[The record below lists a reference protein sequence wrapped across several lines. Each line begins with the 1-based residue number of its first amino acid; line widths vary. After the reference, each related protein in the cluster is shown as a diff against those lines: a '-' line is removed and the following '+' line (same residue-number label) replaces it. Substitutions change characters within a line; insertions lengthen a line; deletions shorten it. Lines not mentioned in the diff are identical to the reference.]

1 MSRRLRFHLILV
13 LTVFETY
20 LGPCQIPLMK
30 NVGGNQQLKAVN
42 YVRKKAPFE
51 MLRRGLNRPSDSTTS
66 NYTVVLCTVS
76 RKHSYDVLNSYWK
89 ENRQMF

>member
-30 NVGGNQQLKAVN
+30 NVGGNQQLKAVMFA
-42 YVRKKAPFE
+42 KKLH
-51 MLRRGLNRPSDSTTS
+51 LRCLEGA
-66 NYTVVLCTVS
+66 
-76 RKHSYDVLNSYWK
+76 
-89 ENRQMF
+89 